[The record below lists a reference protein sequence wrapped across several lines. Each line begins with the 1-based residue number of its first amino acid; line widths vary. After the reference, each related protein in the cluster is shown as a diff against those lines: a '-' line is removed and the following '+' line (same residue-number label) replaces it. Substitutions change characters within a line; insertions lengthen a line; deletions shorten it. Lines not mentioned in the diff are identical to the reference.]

1 MTLAARPRRLLPV
14 THHITTKSDT
24 RTLVPPVALVLI
36 AVCLTVT
43 GELLLKHGMN
53 QNGALHLGF
62 ATIVPDLFRVITNPF
77 IFFGFGLIFSASI
90 FWLSAISQMN
100 LSVAY
105 PMLSTSYVL
114 ILLASAVFLGET
126 VTLVRW
132 LGVGVI
138 LAGVGMVFWSSQ

>member
-1 MTLAARPRRLLPV
+1 M
-14 THHITTKSDT
+14 
-24 RTLVPPVALVLI
+24 ALVLI

-43 GELLLKHGMN
+43 GELLLKYGMN
-53 QNGALHLGF
+53 QNGALHLGL
-62 ATIVPDLFRVITNPF
+62 ATIVQDLFRVLTNPF
-77 IFFGFGLIFSASI
+77 IFFGFGFVFGASI

-105 PMLSTSYVL
+105 PLLSTSYIL
-114 ILLASAVFLGET
+114 ILIASAVLFGET

>member
-1 MTLAARPRRLLPV
+1 M

>member
-1 MTLAARPRRLLPV
+1 VAHP
-14 THHITTKSDT
+14 ITSKADAK
-24 RTLVPPVALVLI
+24 TLVPPVALVLI

-53 QNGALHLGF
+53 QNGALHLALG
-62 ATIVPDLFRVITNPF
+62 TIVPDLFRIVTNPF

-114 ILLASAVFLGET
+114 ILLASAIFLGET